1 MKLSNDLILHKLT
14 PFLDL
19 FDRAILLQVSKAIHR
34 LRQAILGELDYVTVT
49 NRAMIPH
56 LVCWCPK
63 IKRLKITTLKSE
75 DVGYL
80 ECLPIESLD
89 CYSEYT
95 SNPQVNF
102 PKLRKLRVYE
112 FSSVEFPDFHGHLTV
127 GRFTE
132 NICDLQLTIRN
143 VNVFL
148 SFLIVSCNFSIL

>member
-1 MKLSNDLILHKLT
+1 
-14 PFLDL
+14 
-19 FDRAILLQVSKAIHR
+19 
-34 LRQAILGELDYVTVT
+34 
-49 NRAMIPH
+49 MIPH

-132 NICDLQLTIRN
+132 NICDLQLESLQIEEYLVPN
-143 VNVFL
+143 VISKLCDKKLPVTSLRACYLNNDIIEKMKELPLQRL
-148 SFLIVSCNFSIL
+148 SIMQMSTRVSNLELLNIKEL